1 MSKVVVIGSGLGGLS
16 CAYILQK
23 NGYDVTV
30 LEQGL
35 QPGGCLQCFTR
46 RGAKFETGMHYIGS
60 AAPGQIMDKMLGY
73 FGLKDKVEL
82 SPLSAD
88 AYNTVN
94 LCGQDFRF
102 PSGREAFL
110 ERMSGYFPSERDNL
124 QKYLSVVDEVSKFS
138 SLAAMTGKGPDSMQ
152 FAQYQLLALDEVM
165 DSLFTDPFIKDVLV
179 GDQPLYAAVRGKTPF
194 AQHAFIMDFYNKSAF
209 RFAGGSDSL
218 AYGLKE
224 GIEKM
229 GGRVLTGRKVVKVHC
244 NDVKATGVETL
255 NQEFYEADY
264 IISAIHPKRLLETLD
279 TKLIRPAFR
288 SRINGIPESEAP
300 FVLYVKFREGAMP
313 YMNTNYFG
321 YESGTSW
328 GCENY
333 SASDW
338 PKGFLYM
345 HMCDHQNQK
354 WARSAEVI
362 AYMKMT
368 DVLKWKGTSIGR
380 RGADYEEFKRM
391 HAEKLLDTMEKHR
404 KGFRAAVE
412 SYWTST
418 PLSYL
423 DYTGTEDGGLYGVA
437 KDVNLG
443 PAGRVPYKTK
453 IPNLLLAGQNVNSHG
468 ILGVLV
474 GTIVSCCELVS
485 PELLAKQ
492 INGSSNE

>member
-1 MSKVVVIGSGLGGLS
+1 
-16 CAYILQK
+16 
-23 NGYDVTV
+23 
-30 LEQGL
+30 
-35 QPGGCLQCFTR
+35 
-46 RGAKFETGMHYIGS
+46 
-60 AAPGQIMDKMLGY
+60 
-73 FGLKDKVEL
+73 
-82 SPLSAD
+82 
-88 AYNTVN
+88 
-94 LCGQDFRF
+94 
-102 PSGREAFL
+102 
-110 ERMSGYFPSERDNL
+110 
-124 QKYLSVVDEVSKFS
+124 
-138 SLAAMTGKGPDSMQ
+138 
-152 FAQYQLLALDEVM
+152 
-165 DSLFTDPFIKDVLV
+165 
-179 GDQPLYAAVRGKTPF
+179 
-194 AQHAFIMDFYNKSAF
+194 
-209 RFAGGSDSL
+209 
-218 AYGLKE
+218 
-224 GIEKM
+224 
-229 GGRVLTGRKVVKVHC
+229 
-244 NDVKATGVETL
+244 
-255 NQEFYEADY
+255 
-264 IISAIHPKRLLETLD
+264 
-279 TKLIRPAFR
+279 
-288 SRINGIPESEAP
+288 
-300 FVLYVKFREGAMP
+300 MP

-328 GCENY
+328 GCESY

-362 AYMKMT
+362 AYMKMA

-380 RGADYEEFKRM
+380 RGADYEEFKRE